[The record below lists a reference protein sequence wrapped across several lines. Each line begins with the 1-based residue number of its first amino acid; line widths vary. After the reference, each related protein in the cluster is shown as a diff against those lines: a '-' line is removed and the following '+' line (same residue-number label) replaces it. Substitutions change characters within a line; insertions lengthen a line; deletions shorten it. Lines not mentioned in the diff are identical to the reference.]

1 MLLMGVVP
9 YWEGEVFYL
18 TDGAGARMLL
28 DPEFKQ
34 EWTLM
39 ALSGGHP
46 VQIFGEW
53 NGSTLM
59 PLSLGVQGRW
69 IPLEVSP

>member
-1 MLLMGVVP
+1 
-9 YWEGEVFYL
+9 
-18 TDGAGARMLL
+18 MLL